1 MNASHKLRDRKCL
14 LEGNETRRVCS
25 TDTGT
30 TVLDGLAVDEV
41 SISIAMFELRSR
53 GATYYEIENSAR

>member
-14 LEGNETRRVCS
+14 LEGNETRRVGS

-30 TVLDGLAVDEV
+30 TVLDGLAVEE
-41 SISIAMFELRSR
+41 ISMTLAMFKPRSG